1 MRRRYKDIKALGA
14 EVVTISSDSVEA
26 LRKYKA
32 KTRTEFPMLSDE
44 RNTVAALYKIQN
56 HWELIKRG
64 VAHPSAF
71 IIDRDGIVRFAE
83 VRRNHL
89 FRIRMATVISELKK
103 LDARE
108 PAHRAQAS
116 ETSPARRA

>member
-14 EVVTISSDSVEA
+14 EIVTVSNDSVDA

-44 RNTVAALYKIQN
+44 RNTVAAAYKIQN
-56 HWELIKRG
+56 HWDLIKRG

-71 IIDRDGIVRFAE
+71 IIDRDGTVRFAE

-89 FRIRMATVISELKK
+89 FRVRMATVISELKK
-103 LDARE
+103 LGA
-108 PAHRAQAS
+108 PASSQAS
-116 ETSPARRA
+116 ETSPVRRA